1 MKGAIKARLNHASPE
16 KRTPFKHFVL
26 FLTPQGVFA
35 APRLSA
41 RLKARLTNAFENFD
55 AKSGSFSIKSLY
67 SILEEERVD
76 PFPTSVVWNAW
87 VPPKVSFF
95 PWEVT

>member
-1 MKGAIKARLNHASPE
+1 MECFLSRIQEKVVVE
-16 KRTPFKHFVL
+16 KREDE
-26 FLTPQGVFA
+26 VFWV
-35 APRLSA
+35 
-41 RLKARLTNAFENFD
+41 D

-87 VPPKVSFF
+87 VPPKISFF

>member
-55 AKSGSFSIKSLY
+55 P
-67 SILEEERVD
+67 ILQIDLVNFTNHALGD
-76 PFPTSVVWNAW
+76 CFKP
-87 VPPKVSFF
+87 
-95 PWEVT
+95 